1 MGGHS
6 RTFNGLSGIGDLIV
20 TCNSKHSRN
29 RRAGVLIGKGYTL
42 DQAVAEVK
50 MVVEGAVSAKAA
62 FELAKKYDVDMPIVE
77 AVNRVLFEDKS
88 AQEAMWELMEREQTN
103 EFSDLEWN

>member
-1 MGGHS
+1 
-6 RTFNGLSGIGDLIV
+6 
-20 TCNSKHSRN
+20 
-29 RRAGVLIGKGYTL
+29 
-42 DQAVAEVK
+42 
-50 MVVEGAVSAKAA
+50 
-62 FELAKKYDVDMPIVE
+62 MPIVE